1 MSQID
6 SQIIYA
12 AMTFVA
18 ALFGV
23 RLAARVLSQGIISW
37 RAATLFSMVVT
48 ALGYYF

>member
-23 RLAARVLSQGIISW
+23 RLAARILSHRVISW
-37 RAATLFSMVVT
+37 RAATLFAIVVT

>member
-37 RAATLFSMVVT
+37 RAAILFSMVVT
-48 ALGYYF
+48 AIGYYF

>member
-18 ALFGV
+18 ALLGV
-23 RLAARVLSQGIISW
+23 RLAARVLSQGGISW
-37 RAATLFSMVVT
+37 GMATLFAIVVT